1 MRNVRTQI
9 PVPCSPL
16 PVKRLSLARYF
27 VSLHHPKI
35 VMEKKKELEVEL
47 EMKYCAPRSRH
58 TAHPHYVV
66 LRFVANAGEMHR
78 IVTRS

>member
-1 MRNVRTQI
+1 MRNVRARI

-35 VMEKKKELEVEL
+35 VVEKKKKLEVEL
-47 EMKYCAPRSRH
+47 EMKYCAPRRRRA
-58 TAHPHYVV
+58 AHPHYVV

-78 IVTRS
+78 IVARS